1 MEEVILKNI
10 SLSLVVGILIKICL
24 GIMTLLALVTV
35 RQASLMDKVVDV
47 PIGNWFRGVA
57 WGFFWIC
64 LITTISVVLIV

>member
-47 PIGNWFRGVA
+47 PIGNWFKVTA
-57 WGFFWIC
+57 WGFFWLS
-64 LITTISVVLIV
+64 LIITISVVLIV